1 MKPKMIGKITV
12 DLGMT
17 ILLMLLMAFELIGRT
32 AHEWIGAGMFVLFI
46 LHHILNR
53 KWTGNLL
60 HGRYTP
66 YRILQTVSAGL
77 VFLAMIGLMV
87 SAVLIS
93 REVFTFLPIR
103 SGRSLGRMLH
113 MICSYWGFL
122 LFSFHLGIHWNMIM
136 GMARQLRRKPSKLR
150 AHLSRVAGVLIA
162 AYGVYA
168 LIHRDIP
175 VYLFLQTPFV
185 FFNSDEPIIFFYGD
199 YIAIMGLMIWIG
211 YYFSK
216 LLMQL
221 IKRRCD
227 R

>member
-122 LFSFHLGIHWNMIM
+122 LFSFHLGIHWKDIDN
-136 GMARQLRRKPSKLR
+136 GEQPGEA
-150 AHLSRVAGVLIA
+150 VTA
-162 AYGVYA
+162 AMFQTMRDA
-168 LIHRDIP
+168 LAEQK
-175 VYLFLQTPFV
+175 QTPLSIDDV
-185 FFNSDEPIIFFYGD
+185 TAMVVGQIGQLAPMDEEAADLFQ
-199 YIAIMGLMIWIG
+199 
-211 YYFSK
+211 K
-216 LLMQL
+216 LAKKMMEQTR
-221 IKRRCD
+221 K
-227 R
+227 

>member
-1 MKPKMIGKITV
+1 
-12 DLGMT
+12 
-17 ILLMLLMAFELIGRT
+17 
-32 AHEWIGAGMFVLFI
+32 
-46 LHHILNR
+46 
-53 KWTGNLL
+53 
-60 HGRYTP
+60 
-66 YRILQTVSAGL
+66 
-77 VFLAMIGLMV
+77 
-87 SAVLIS
+87 
-93 REVFTFLPIR
+93 
-103 SGRSLGRMLH
+103 
-113 MICSYWGFL
+113 
-122 LFSFHLGIHWNMIM
+122 M

-150 AHLSRVAGVLIA
+150 AHLSRVSGVLIA